1 MQLRQGCG
9 LFLGDKAN
17 WDIGADGAE
26 VSPKKG
32 GQGGWGYSDIED
44 LCFDLGAGKGRIPHF
59 INEVRGVPTT
69 QLFAKEK
76 IKPDRTRTRTS

>member
-17 WDIGADGAE
+17 WDIGAGGAE

-59 INEVRGVPTT
+59 INEGVPTT

-76 IKPDRTRTRTS
+76 IKPDGTRTRTS